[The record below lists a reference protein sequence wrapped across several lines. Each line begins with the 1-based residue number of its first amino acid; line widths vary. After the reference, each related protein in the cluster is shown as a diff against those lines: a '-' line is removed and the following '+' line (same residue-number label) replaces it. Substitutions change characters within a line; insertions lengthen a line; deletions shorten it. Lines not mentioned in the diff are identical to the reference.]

1 MRYVFIPSRVSD
13 NRILLDKDP
22 GYVDRLYLSGSPEL
36 VKAWLFGDW
45 NITVGAYFPEF
56 GKDHII
62 APIQLPDHWTRFRA
76 IDWGSSRPFSVGWYA
91 VSDGSISIFGKNT
104 LIKYR
109 EWYGASAPNVGL
121 KMTAAEVAQGIVA
134 RTPVPSRLS
143 IPWPI
148 LQCSIRM
155 AALLWQKSLLVTASL
170 SDQQTNA
177 ASLAGTSCAPGSKE
191 REGKPAILFF
201 GTCPETIRTFRG
213 CSMTP
218 INPKMSIVMERTT
231 RRMKQDTL

>member
-56 GKDHII
+56 GQQPHYC
-62 APIQLPDHWTRFRA
+62 PVQLPDHWIDSEQSTRL
-76 IDWGSSRPFSVGWYA
+76 GVHRPFSVGWYA
-91 VSDGSISIFGKNT
+91 VSDGTISIFGKNT

-121 KMTAAEVAQGIVA
+121 KMTAGEVAQGIVA
-134 RTPVPSRLS
+134 RTPVPRRSS
-143 IPWPI
+143 TPWPI
-148 LQCSIRM
+148 LQCSIRT
-155 AALLWQKSLLVTASL
+155 AALLWPKLCPQRRRTQTSRQTPHPWLERVARQAQRSGGQARHPILRHL
-170 SDQQTNA
+170 SRNYSHPSGA
-177 ASLAGTSCAPGSKE
+177 AA
-191 REGKPAILFF
+191 
-201 GTCPETIRTFRG
+201 
-213 CSMTP
+213 
-218 INPKMSIVMERTT
+218 
-231 RRMKQDTL
+231 